1 MPNKS
6 KVSTQHPKYTIM
18 LPQMKYRLCE
28 KERLYLPW
36 MRPFTESDI
45 KNLEH
50 EIKEAMNE
58 NRDEEK
64 SNDKGDESC
73 QKNQK

>member
-1 MPNKS
+1 M
-6 KVSTQHPKYTIM
+6 
-18 LPQMKYRLCE
+18 MK
-28 KERLYLPW
+28 KEHLYLPW

-50 EIKEAMNE
+50 EIKKVVNE